1 MSRVRLSLY
10 RRVAAVSLAVPMGC
24 APALQAQTQWQTVEP
39 SPLGTT
45 TVNSWKPVPR
55 QDAPANAQIWEP
67 LSPEEELLE
76 PDQLVWT
83 EPTVDQDAS
92 DEIDAV
98 IAADKESNED
108 KSNQETVEEGFRWPN
123 GQLMSEADQ
132 IYYRTAYSRGS
143 MIQIGD
149 TVYPHIGLSA
159 LQSHP
164 NNWVNFGISAIDD
177 SWQSRPSP
185 CDRGDFLDRC
195 ADGLMDNTIRLWR
208 SDWFS
213 LDLRWTIHSLSGE
226 GSPFS
231 FTVNETVFGS
241 ADSGTAF
248 GEGQSLG
255 LRFSKNLGETF
266 GLSLGGNRLFHLDE
280 TTDLTKPFYL
290 MGTKVFRL
298 RDTLEP
304 PIIVL
309 TAGLMSDLYN
319 PNTNIGKIKYPSWL
333 RGGLY
338 PSTFS
343 EKYDG
348 KNKTKRGYY
357 PNVAGVSSQW
367 VCAERTIF
375 KGIQPTASNND
386 CIHDVTIQPVGSI
399 GFAPWPWLG
408 MYAKF
413 TRNLNLGVSIKPFN
427 QFNWNIS
434 LEAVSPIPGL
444 NDQYDRMIE
453 TVRCPEGDGWF
464 KECRTRVA
472 IWSEL
477 SF

>member
-1 MSRVRLSLY
+1 MSRGRLSLY

-24 APALQAQTQWQTVEP
+24 APALQAQTKWQTVEP

-45 TVNSWKPVPR
+45 TVNSWKPVPT

-413 TRNLNLGVSIKPFN
+413 TRNLNLGVSIKPFK